1 MSDRWHTCLSFLKR
15 LKEQTDADDVS
26 LVVTSI
32 PMKLEIDPQE
42 YRRVLDSTGLASNQL
57 DIAQPLRHVS
67 SFADAE
73 GITMLDPRS
82 AIRQRHAET
91 PCYFVYDGHW
101 IGEGI
106 RVAVE
111 SLARQW
117 LEAGLPPFDTS
128 ASQRDQDI
136 DTAGPD
142 RTDASAPPIRPIPS

>member
-82 AIRQRHAET
+82 AIRQ
-91 PCYFVYDGHW
+91 
-101 IGEGI
+101 
-106 RVAVE
+106 
-111 SLARQW
+111 
-117 LEAGLPPFDTS
+117 
-128 ASQRDQDI
+128 
-136 DTAGPD
+136 
-142 RTDASAPPIRPIPS
+142 